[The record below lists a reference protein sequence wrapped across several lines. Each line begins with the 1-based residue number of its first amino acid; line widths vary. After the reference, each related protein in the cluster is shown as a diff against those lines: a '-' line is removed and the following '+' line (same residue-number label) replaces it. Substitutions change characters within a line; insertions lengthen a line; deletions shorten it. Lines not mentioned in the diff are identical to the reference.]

1 MKRTKILTAI
11 AIAAAML
18 TLVGCGNKTDGGN
31 SDADVPANSDD
42 KTVTETTEEAT
53 TEAATAETTT
63 EAPTEAEPESESMTF
78 DDIQDIVE
86 PILTGKTDTLDDM
99 VATLSECGLEF
110 DDEKDDSFD
119 GPLFSRT
126 TKYLKTPITFSGTDN
141 LAIEYISIFKH
152 HDDAP
157 DNVTVN
163 LNTGFTDDTVTN
175 SVISETFGNYLL
187 DNGCSHSETDNF
199 AFVNDRFP
207 SIIIQTNVKK
217 GIISVSFEK

>member
-31 SDADVPANSDD
+31 SGADVPANSDD

-53 TEAATAETTT
+53 TEAAAETTT
-63 EAPTEAEPESESMTF
+63 EAPTEAEPEGESMTF

-110 DDEKDDSFD
+110 DDEKDETWE
-119 GPLFSRT
+119 GPEFAYT
-126 TKYLKTPITFSGTDN
+126 KKYLKTPIAFSGVDN
-141 LAIEYISIFKH
+141 LTVESILVFKYNT
-152 HDDAP
+152 DKP
-157 DNVTVN
+157 NEVVIN
-163 LNTGFTDDTVTN
+163 LTTGFTNDMVTN
-175 SVISETFGNYLL
+175 SVIGENFSNYLL

-199 AFVNDRFP
+199 AFVNDRFS
-207 SIIIQTNVKK
+207 SIISQTDVEE
-217 GIISVSFEK
+217 GVTRLRFEK